1 MVLIYTFSFF
11 AAMRTKMGYIPF
23 AVFLAANTVNANFAI
38 TTKIFDTLFDT
49 LFAPRVKIVP
59 FFLIA
64 LGYFEKRKKTDIQRF
79 KYQSLSEPLARLE
92 LATYALRM
100 RCSTN

>member
-1 MVLIYTFSFF
+1 
-11 AAMRTKMGYIPF
+11 MRTKMGYIPF

-38 TTKIFDTLFDT
+38 TTKIFDT